1 MCLVAVL
8 LLSES
13 PGPFR
18 YSLVLSPAHR
28 PLAASLGESK
38 CGSPRWTW
46 KAGDP
51 TRVGSED
58 LACKYLSPVAK
69 TSLPVLAPSASSG
82 QKPGIVES
90 SKGQAT

>member
-8 LLSES
+8 LLAES

-18 YSLVLSPAHR
+18 YPLVLSRVHR

-38 CGSPRWTW
+38 RGSPRWTW

-51 TRVGSED
+51 TRVGFED

-69 TSLPVLAPSASSG
+69 TSHPVLAPSASS
-82 QKPGIVES
+82 QQEPGIVES